1 MNTLFKSL
9 AGAVAVI
16 AATTTQAS
24 AQITF
29 WVLEASSR
37 HHGGRPRHMD
47 GNHHAPRG
55 HGGGHGRGHEFGS
68 SGGGSSGGGGGAPS
82 APEIDVSQAA
92 AALVIVLVAFLLI
105 REIYLRQR
113 QPA

>member
-1 MNTLFKSL
+1 MNTLFKSV

-29 WVLEASSR
+29 WLLEASSR
-37 HHGGRPRHMD
+37 HHGGRSRHMD
-47 GNHHAPRG
+47 GNHHTPRG

-68 SGGGSSGGGGGAPS
+68 GGGSGGGAPS